1 MTDQLH
7 SEIMRSLGRLEGKTD
22 AIISRL
28 NGINGTLQSHDK
40 RINETEAD
48 VASIKGKAAIIGS
61 VFGAVAAVIGGFLK
75 DRLKL

>member
-1 MTDQLH
+1 MVEREH

-61 VFGAVAAVIGGFLK
+61 LFGAAAAIIGGFLREK
-75 DRLKL
+75 LKL